1 MEEEKVHEF
10 EAPVEEP
17 VVEAAPV
24 DFVEVIDVEE
34 DVSVAEVKVESEE
47 SEEVVVKQPTPK

>member
-1 MEEEKVHEF
+1 M
-10 EAPVEEP
+10 
-17 VVEAAPV
+17 VEAAPV

-34 DVSVAEVKVESEE
+34 EVSVAEVKVESEE